1 MQSFKLNETD
11 ILSNQ
16 DWTFPT
22 FTAYGP
28 GRFKEIGKFCNNF
41 NITNALIVTDSGSV
55 NLPFINDLSNYLS
68 DAKLKSAIYSNISP
82 NPRDD
87 EIDGGCKKFI
97 DGNHDAII
105 AIGGGSAM
113 DGGKAISLT
122 AKSGIPLWDFEFL
135 DKTPRD
141 LKGKNPFPK
150 IITIPTTAGTGAETE
165 ITAMVT
171 DTKKGMKFC
180 LWHPDARPCL
190 ALVDPELTLK
200 LPANLTAWTGIDAM
214 IHAIEGYSVPMFHPL
229 CDGSAL
235 ESLSLISKSLYLAVE
250 EPDNLL
256 ARGGMIMGSYLG
268 GVAFLKG
275 LGLVHAISHM
285 VGAEYNTHHGLTN
298 AIILPVVM
306 DYNLPGLEEKVI
318 RMSQAMQFEDNSI
331 NGFKNNLNEMLD
343 RLKIPR
349 GLNEIGVPEESYE
362 RIAKKSML
370 DQAYG
375 QNPKK
380 ASLDEVKDL
389 VIKSIK
395 QAR

>member
-41 NITNALIVTDSGSV
+41 NITNALIVTDSGTV

-343 RLKIPR
+343 RLKIPK
-349 GLNEIGVPEESYE
+349 GLNEIGVPEDSYE

>member
-41 NITNALIVTDSGSV
+41 NITNALIVTDSGSI

-68 DAKLKSAIYSNISP
+68 DAKVKSALYSNISP

-318 RMSQAMQFEDNSI
+318 RMSQAMQFEDSSI

>member
-41 NITNALIVTDSGSV
+41 NITNALIVTDSGSI

-68 DAKLKSAIYSNISP
+68 DAKVKSALYSNISP

-318 RMSQAMQFEDNSI
+318 RMSQAMQFEDSSI

-349 GLNEIGVPEESYE
+349 GLNEIGVPEDSYE

>member
-1 MQSFKLNETD
+1 MHRFKLD
-11 ILSNQ
+11 KDHILSNQ

-41 NITNALIVTDSGSV
+41 NISNPLIVTDSGSIK
-55 NLPFINDLSNYLS
+55 LPFISELSNLLL
-68 DAKLKSAIYSNISP
+68 DAKINSNIYSNISP

-87 EIDGGCKKFI
+87 EIDGGCKKFKE
-97 DGNHDAII
+97 GNHDAII

-122 AKSGIPLWDFEFL
+122 VNSNIPLWDFEFEQ
-135 DKTPRD
+135 KPVD

-171 DTKKGMKFC
+171 HVEKGMKFC

-200 LPANLTAWTGIDAM
+200 LPSNLTAWTGIDAM

-256 ARGGMIMGSYLG
+256 ARGGMIVGSYLG

-298 AIILPVVM
+298 AIILPTVM
-306 DYNLPGLEEKVI
+306 NYNLPGLEEKVK
-318 RMSQAMQFEDNSI
+318 RMSEAMQFEDHSI
-331 NGFKNNLNEMLD
+331 EGFKNNLNKMLD
-343 RLKIPR
+343 RLKIPK
-349 GLNEIGVPEESYE
+349 GLNEIGVPEDCYE

-380 ASLDEVKDL
+380 ANLDELNEL
-389 VIKSIK
+389 VINSIK
-395 QAR
+395 KAR

>member
-1 MQSFKLNETD
+1 MHRFKLD
-11 ILSNQ
+11 KDHILSNQ

-41 NITNALIVTDSGSV
+41 NISNPLIVTDSGSIK
-55 NLPFINDLSNYLS
+55 LPFISELSNLLL
-68 DAKLKSAIYSNISP
+68 DAKVNSNIYSNISP

-87 EIDGGCKKFI
+87 EIDGGCKKFKE
-97 DGNHDAII
+97 GNHDAII

-122 AKSGIPLWDFEFL
+122 VNSNIPLWDFEFEQ
-135 DKTPRD
+135 KPVD

-150 IITIPTTAGTGAETE
+150 IITIPTPAGTGAETE

-171 DTKKGMKFC
+171 HVEKGMKFC

-200 LPANLTAWTGIDAM
+200 LPPNLTAWTGIDAM

-256 ARGGMIMGSYLG
+256 ARGGMIVGSYLG

-298 AIILPVVM
+298 AIILPTVM
-306 DYNLPGLEEKVI
+306 NYNLPGLEEKVK
-318 RMSQAMQFEDNSI
+318 RMSEAMQFEDHSI
-331 NGFKNNLNEMLD
+331 DGFKNNLNKMLD
-343 RLKIPR
+343 RLKIPK
-349 GLNEIGVPEESYE
+349 GLNEIGVPEDCYE

-380 ASLDEVKDL
+380 ANLDELNEL
-389 VIKSIK
+389 VINSIK
-395 QAR
+395 KAR

>member
-1 MQSFKLNETD
+1 MHRFKLD
-11 ILSNQ
+11 KDHILSNQ

-41 NITNALIVTDSGSV
+41 NISNPLIVTDSGSIK
-55 NLPFINDLSNYLS
+55 LPFISELSNLLL
-68 DAKLKSAIYSNISP
+68 DAKVNSNIYSNISP

-87 EIDGGCKKFI
+87 EIDGGCKKFKE
-97 DGNHDAII
+97 GNHDAII

-122 AKSGIPLWDFEFL
+122 VNSNIPLWDFEFEQ
-135 DKTPRD
+135 KPVD

-171 DTKKGMKFC
+171 HVEKGMKFC

-200 LPANLTAWTGIDAM
+200 LPPNLTAWTGIDAM

-256 ARGGMIMGSYLG
+256 ARGGMIVGSYLG

-298 AIILPVVM
+298 AIILPTVM
-306 DYNLPGLEEKVI
+306 NYNLPGLEEKVK
-318 RMSQAMQFEDNSI
+318 RMSEAMQFKDHSI
-331 NGFKNNLNEMLD
+331 DGFKNNLNKMLD
-343 RLKIPR
+343 RLKIPK
-349 GLNEIGVPEESYE
+349 GLNEIGVPEDCYE

-380 ASLDEVKDL
+380 ANLDELNEL
-389 VIKSIK
+389 VINSIK
-395 QAR
+395 KAR

>member
-1 MQSFKLNETD
+1 MQNFKLNKD
-11 ILSNQ
+11 DLLGKQ

-28 GRFKEIGKFCNNF
+28 GRFKEIGNFCKNF
-41 NITNALIVTDSGSV
+41 NIQNVLIVTDSGST
-55 NLPFINDLSNYLS
+55 NLPFISDLQNLLS
-68 DAKLKSAIYSNISP
+68 DSKIKSNIYSNISP

-87 EIDGGCKKFI
+87 EIEGGCKKFREGSH
-97 DGNHDAII
+97 DGVI

-122 AKSGIPLWDFEFL
+122 VNSGIPLWDFEFEKEPPKL
-135 DKTPRD
+135 TME
-141 LKGKNPFPK
+141 NPFPK

-165 ITAMVT
+165 VTAMVT
-171 DTKKGMKFC
+171 HLEKGMKFC

-235 ESLSLISKSLYLAVE
+235 ESLNLISKSLYSAVE

-256 ARGGMIMGSYLG
+256 ARGGMIIGSYLG
-268 GVAFLKG
+268 GIAFLKG

-298 AIILPVVM
+298 AIILPAVM
-306 DYNLPGLEEKVI
+306 KYNLPGLEEKVK
-318 RMSQAMQFEDNSI
+318 RMSEAMQFENHTVYEFTQNI
-331 NGFKNNLNEMLD
+331 EMLLD
-343 RLKIPR
+343 RLNIPKS
-349 GLNEIGVPEESYE
+349 LSEIDVPEDCAE
-362 RIAKKSML
+362 RIAKKAMQ
-370 DQAYG
+370 DQAYAT
-375 QNPKK
+375 NPKE
-380 ASLDEVKDL
+380 ASLLQMKEIVTQ
-389 VIKSIK
+389 SIK

>member
-1 MQSFKLNETD
+1 MHRFKLD
-11 ILSNQ
+11 KDHILSNQ

-41 NITNALIVTDSGSV
+41 NISNPLIVTDSGSIK
-55 NLPFINDLSNYLS
+55 LPFISELSNLLL
-68 DAKLKSAIYSNISP
+68 DAKVNSNIYSNISP

-87 EIDGGCKKFI
+87 EIDGGCKKFKE
-97 DGNHDAII
+97 GNHDAII

-122 AKSGIPLWDFEFL
+122 VNSNIPLWDFEFEQ
-135 DKTPRD
+135 KPVD

-171 DTKKGMKFC
+171 HVEKGMKFC
-180 LWHPDARPCL
+180 LWHPDARPSL

-200 LPANLTAWTGIDAM
+200 LPSNLTAWTGIDAM

-256 ARGGMIMGSYLG
+256 ARGGMIVGSYLG

-298 AIILPVVM
+298 AIILPTVM
-306 DYNLPGLEEKVI
+306 NYNLPGLEEKVK
-318 RMSQAMQFEDNSI
+318 RMSEAMQFEDHSI
-331 NGFKNNLNEMLD
+331 DGFKNNLNKMLD
-343 RLKIPR
+343 RLKIPK
-349 GLNEIGVPEESYE
+349 GLNEIGVPEDCYE

-380 ASLDEVKDL
+380 ANLDELNEL
-389 VIKSIK
+389 VINSIK
-395 QAR
+395 KAR